1 MILLRLA
8 SAALLGLLIVLL
20 SGCATL
26 FNNKTPAVDLA
37 STPAGAEVYVDGYYV
52 GTTPVQVN
60 LTVREDHVV
69 EFRKEGHDT
78 RTYRISRF
86 VGFGWIVLDVLTGLV
101 PIIIDLAT
109 GDWFMLDTEEV
120 NVALPVKE

>member
-1 MILLRLA
+1 MVVAVTLT
-8 SAALLGLLIVLL
+8 
-20 SGCATL
+20 GCATM
-26 FNNKTPAVDLA
+26 FNNKTPSVDLL
-37 STPAGAEVYVDGYYV
+37 TQPAGAEVYVDGYYV

-86 VGFGWIVLDVLTGLV
+86 VGFGWIVLDFVAGLV
-101 PIIIDLAT
+101 PLIIDLAT
-109 GDWFMLDTEEV
+109 GDWYMLDTEEV
-120 NVALPVKE
+120 NVTLPQKE